1 MTNVQPNLLQL
12 AKQGD
17 PKAIAALMNR
27 SLQPKGVT
35 AKVAFKDG
43 CLQIMLESAQVTDQ
57 QALVAFVRKG
67 IINLETELIERV
79 KRIRAG
85 ELTYE
90 LDEILNKP
98 VDLETLKLKKLEV
111 VTQSS
116 TSSTTSEFSIP
127 TQKNNKLS

>member
-1 MTNVQPNLLQL
+1 
-12 AKQGD
+12 
-17 PKAIAALMNR
+17 MNR
-27 SLQPKGVT
+27 SLQPKGIT
-35 AKVAFKDG
+35 AKVAFKDS
-43 CLQIMLESAQVTDQ
+43 CLHIMLESAQVTDQ